1 MVKKLAV
8 IITSLVLVTGC
19 GGSAE
24 PEAKSAP
31 KPKSYTP
38 AQLEAAM
45 PKAADIFSVKDET
58 ARCPGDDTCVEP
70 EDGVELGRTFSLKL
84 PFSGAEAEKAAA
96 DGIADYLAF
105 TVTQSAT
112 ATAATTELAKDRK
125 EKSRYD
131 GTFDETAVK
140 TGKGFTFGLRG
151 TGVMGDASVAKWP
164 GFELQRDM
172 TLTNLNG
179 GDEGNIRDYQFRV
192 RRGAVSLFVQVGSE
206 QGDRT
211 LDECEKI
218 ARSVAKDYIARL
230 G

>member
-8 IITSLVLVTGC
+8 VIAALVLVTGC

-24 PEAKSAP
+24 PEAKSLP
-31 KPKSYTP
+31 KPKIYTA

-45 PKAADIFSVKDET
+45 PKAADLPSGKEQT
-58 ARCPGDDTCVEP
+58 GKCPGDDTCVEP
-70 EDGVELGRTFSLKL
+70 DEGVEFSRTFSLKL

-112 ATAATTELAKDRK
+112 ATAATTKLAMDRK
-125 EKSRYD
+125 EQSRYD
-131 GTFDETAVK
+131 GRFDEKAVK

-151 TGVMGDASVAKWP
+151 TGVMTDATVAKWP
-164 GFELQRDM
+164 GFELERDM

-179 GDEGNIRDYQFRV
+179 GDEGEIRDYQLRA
-192 RRGAVSLFVQVGSE
+192 RRGAVSIFVQVGSG
-206 QGDRT
+206 QGERT
-211 LDECEKI
+211 LEECEKI
-218 ARSVAKDYIARL
+218 ARVVAKDYLARL